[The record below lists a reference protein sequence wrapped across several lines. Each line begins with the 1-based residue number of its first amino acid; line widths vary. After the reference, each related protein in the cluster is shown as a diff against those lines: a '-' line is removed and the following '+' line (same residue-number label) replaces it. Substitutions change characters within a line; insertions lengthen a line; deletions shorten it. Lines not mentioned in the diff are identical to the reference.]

1 MSLSL
6 SLNFLD
12 QSYRSEW
19 NGRRSRAKFL
29 PTPQQ
34 VLRPLPPSLLTL
46 PSSPPKFGTSSRR
59 RWRSLMR
66 SKRPMKMISQNLKV
80 KPLTQVLT
88 PLHLSKKM
96 VASGGLMAWAVVH
109 TGCETTGMVV
119 CGTLIAGKGCTMS
132 PIGEL
137 YLFGYRLRFVLFHSV
152 RFGSSFLPLCSV
164 LLEPL
169 DNIKGFN
176 ITLLDSLLLCRALL
190 AVHNVSMRI
199 AGRYEPSNVDV
210 HCLTRLSNYD
220 TCSFHHCSSFMAFL
234 LPSSI
239 DYRAQSYCASP
250 FYPVL
255 FSFGVD

>member
-6 SLNFLD
+6 SLNFLG

-19 NGRRSRAKFL
+19 NGRRSTAKFL

-34 VLRPLPPSLLTL
+34 VLLPLPPSLLTL
-46 PSSPPKFGTSSRR
+46 PPSPPKFGTSSSR

-66 SKRPMKMISQNLKV
+66 SKRPMKMISQNRKV

-96 VASGGLMAWAVVH
+96 LASGGLMAWAVVH

-119 CGTLIAGKGCTMS
+119 CGTLIVGKGCTMS

-152 RFGSSFLPLCSV
+152 PFGSSFFLCARSSWSRFTISKGSV
-164 LLEPL
+164 LLCSILCYFAERCWL
-169 DNIKGFN
+169 Y
-176 ITLLDSLLLCRALL
+176 ITSPCGRLGALNQ
-190 AVHNVSMRI
+190 VMWMYIV
-199 AGRYEPSNVDV
+199 
-210 HCLTRLSNYD
+210 
-220 TCSFHHCSSFMAFL
+220 
-234 LPSSI
+234 
-239 DYRAQSYCASP
+239 
-250 FYPVL
+250 
-255 FSFGVD
+255 